1 MKGGIG
7 CYLYRDLWVL
17 WYNLMFLSQEFD
29 IKLCQRYTNT
39 FSNFQI
45 RCVFAE
51 NDLFKTFIPILHLI
65 YISFGI
71 TLTQFYINF
80 SWQEHQKE
88 LIDCDQFDPKVFMF
102 QPIPLSFF
110 LNSCVIFYGIRKT
123 EKPLFYN

>member
-1 MKGGIG
+1 MS
-7 CYLYRDLWVL
+7 
-17 WYNLMFLSQEFD
+17 LSQEFD

-71 TLTQFYINF
+71 TLTQFCIDF
-80 SWQEHQKE
+80 TRQEHQIE
-88 LIDCDQFDPKVFMF
+88 LIGCDQLDPKVFMF
-102 QPIPLSFF
+102 QPITPFHF
-110 LNSCVIFYGIRKT
+110 PFNQ
-123 EKPLFYN
+123 